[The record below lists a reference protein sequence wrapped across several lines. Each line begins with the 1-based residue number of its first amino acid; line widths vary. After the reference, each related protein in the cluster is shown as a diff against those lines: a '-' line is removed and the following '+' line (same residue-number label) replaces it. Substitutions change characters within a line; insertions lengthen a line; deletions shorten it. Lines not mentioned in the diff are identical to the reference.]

1 MATEQMVLPAKS
13 DRPDAVFNG
22 IVVDLDTPV
31 CEEDLETCPVIV
43 DVA

>member
-1 MATEQMVLPAKS
+1 MVLPAKS
-13 DRPDAVFNG
+13 DRPDAVLNG

-31 CEEDLETCPVIV
+31 CEEDLETGPVIV